1 MATQTTRSRRTAG
14 TETQTQINTEDIAQ
28 LEAGRML
35 VIGQLEEAH
44 AAEGAAVTTLRAHIA
59 MTPEGPYR
67 RLLDRH
73 LGETRQQATQLQ
85 DRLSE
90 LGANR
95 SVLAV
100 GFGAAQTVIGQA
112 LALSKGP
119 VDLVRGRAGEEKL
132 FKNAKD
138 EVATEALEIATYDG
152 IEATARAVGDV
163 KTAELA
169 VRIRGQE
176 ERQLTALREQLPE
189 LAKATVRAIAA
200 GDASYDVS
208 TTGAAEGLRK
218 LRDEVEDDVEDL
230 GDEVKTTARRAQR
243 SSRRTTTKAAG
254 TAKRTVNRA
263 AATAEKTA
271 DKAADKAD
279 QAEKATAGSSSN
291 GDLPIKN
298 YDDLNVGE
306 INTKLSG
313 LTAGELRRV
322 ETYEKGHAKRSTV
335 LERIDSLKQSH

>member
-243 SSRRTTTKAAG
+243 SSRRTTTKA
-254 TAKRTVNRA
+254 
-263 AATAEKTA
+263 
-271 DKAADKAD
+271 
-279 QAEKATAGSSSN
+279 
-291 GDLPIKN
+291 
-298 YDDLNVGE
+298 
-306 INTKLSG
+306 
-313 LTAGELRRV
+313 
-322 ETYEKGHAKRSTV
+322 
-335 LERIDSLKQSH
+335 